1 MRHLAAEKRHCLRTN
16 WATTSSSGP
25 LLRPSRHPTS
35 SGGKKTFSNSFHS
48 VIIKIGEFVF
58 SAQALCWA
66 CNEINICL
74 GPMRNCWI
82 IKVFHLWGRNLVDN
96 STSTCS
102 KPYQSEMK
110 LSAGARMIQ
119 SWLDARNYWHQLP
132 SLSLKATGT
141 QEAMRATGIRA
152 TTRATDPGTGVKA
165 QLHVHQLS
173 TIGHT

>member
-16 WATTSSSGP
+16 WATTSSSGR

-35 SGGKKTFSNSFHS
+35 SGGEKTVSNSCR

-74 GPMRNCWI
+74 GPTRNCWI

-96 STSTCS
+96 STCS
-102 KPYQSEMK
+102 KPWMK